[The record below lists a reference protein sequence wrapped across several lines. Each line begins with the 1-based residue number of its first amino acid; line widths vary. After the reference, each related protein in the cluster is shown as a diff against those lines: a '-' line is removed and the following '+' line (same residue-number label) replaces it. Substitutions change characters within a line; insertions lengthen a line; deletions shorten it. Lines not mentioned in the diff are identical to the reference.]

1 MTAALPSV
9 IMRKPVKIVCFG
21 WSRLGVALFCLML
34 SACAATGPKI
44 SAEDEKKFKESL
56 LAESKAWQKKQQERI
71 EEVASRL
78 LEATDTQSVIRFV
91 FAASTEQTGAR
102 VNLDAANAWTDGGT
116 VWVTRGMMRFL
127 KNDDELA
134 AVLGHEI
141 AHALRGHMRYLWAQ
155 NILGMAVT
163 VPAGIYGGQIGGEAA
178 ARMVQLAT
186 AKFDRDREREAD
198 LYGLLWAHRAG
209 FNVDDGKEVFRR
221 IAVEM
226 PGSTERGFL
235 STHPTAPERFLA
247 LDKIAATLKTGQDPL
262 KVFAPN
268 APSDE
273 KKTAKDE
280 QKGGEKLVEEDL
292 TKRTPVER

>member
-1 MTAALPSV
+1 MLFMKTV
-9 IMRKPVKIVCFG
+9 KIMRLDWNHLAVAACCFII
-21 WSRLGVALFCLML
+21 

-44 SAEDEKKFKESL
+44 SAEDEKKFKEAL

-91 FAASTEQTGAR
+91 FAASSEQTGAR
-102 VNLDAANAWTDGGT
+102 VNLDAANAWTDGST
-116 VWVTRGMMRFL
+116 VWVTRGMIRFL

-198 LYGLLWAHRAG
+198 LYGLMWVHRAG

-221 IAVEM
+221 IAIEM

-247 LDKIAATLKTGQDPL
+247 LDKIAATLKAGQDPL
-262 KVFAPN
+262 KVFAPK
-268 APSDE
+268 PE
-273 KKTAKDE
+273 TEPQTTLEVKKTEEAAA
-280 QKGGEKLVEEDL
+280 EEDL
-292 TKRTPVER
+292 AKRSSAER

>member
-1 MTAALPSV
+1 MAKRKTV
-9 IMRKPVKIVCFG
+9 KIMRFG
-21 WSRLGVALFCLML
+21 WIHPAVAIFCLML
-34 SACAATGPKI
+34 SACATTGPKI
-44 SAEDEKKFKESL
+44 SAEEEKKFKEAL

-91 FAASTEQTGAR
+91 FAASSEQTGAR

-155 NILGMAVT
+155 NILGMAVA

-198 LYGLLWAHRAG
+198 LYGLMWAHRAG

-221 IAVEM
+221 IAIEM

-247 LDKIAATLKTGQDPL
+247 LDKIAATLKAGQDPL
-262 KVFAPN
+262 KVFGPK
-268 APSDE
+268 PETDE
-273 KKTAKDE
+273 KKTQDE
-280 QKGGEKLVEEDL
+280 KKGEVTAEEDL
-292 TKRTPVER
+292 AKRNSAER

>member
-1 MTAALPSV
+1 M
-9 IMRKPVKIVCFG
+9 
-21 WSRLGVALFCLML
+21 RLGWIHLAVAAFCFAL
-34 SACAATGPKI
+34 SACATTGPKI
-44 SAEDEKKFKESL
+44 SAEEEKKFKEAL
-56 LAESKAWQKKQQERI
+56 LEESKAWQKKQQERI
-71 EEVASRL
+71 EEIASRL

-102 VNLDAANAWTDGGT
+102 VNLDAANAWTDGST
-116 VWVTRGMMRFL
+116 IWVTRGMMRFL

-155 NILGMAVT
+155 NILGMAVA

-198 LYGLLWAHRAG
+198 LYGLMWAHRAG

-221 IAVEM
+221 IAIEM

-247 LDKIAATLKTGQDPL
+247 LDKIAATLKAGQDPL
-262 KVFAPN
+262 KVFSLKPDAEQQKTRE
-268 APSDE
+268 E
-273 KKTAKDE
+273 KKAEETAA
-280 QKGGEKLVEEDL
+280 EEDIAG
-292 TKRTPVER
+292 RSSAER

>member
-1 MTAALPSV
+1 M
-9 IMRKPVKIVCFG
+9 
-21 WSRLGVALFCLML
+21 RLGWIHLAAAAFCFII

-44 SAEDEKKFKESL
+44 SAEEEKKFKEAL

-91 FAASTEQTGAR
+91 FAASSEQTGAR

-116 VWVTRGMMRFL
+116 VWVTRGMIRFL

-198 LYGLLWAHRAG
+198 LYGLMWVHRAG
-209 FNVDDGKEVFRR
+209 FNVDEGKEVFRR
-221 IAVEM
+221 IAIEM

-247 LDKIAATLKTGQDPL
+247 LDKIAATLKAGQDPL
-262 KVFAPN
+262 KVFTPK
-268 APSDE
+268 PE
-273 KKTAKDE
+273 TEQQTTLEVKKAE
-280 QKGGEKLVEEDL
+280 EAAAEEDL
-292 TKRTPVER
+292 AKRSSAER